1 MGTDMSDV
9 VTMPKRWDVAAL
21 VLGGFVTLAGIMHF
35 VNPDFFDDI
44 VPPWLPPSESFWT
57 YLSGVA
63 EVVIGPMII
72 SRRFRRPGALAA
84 IALFIAVYPA
94 NLYMTWDWRDREL
107 SERLISYVRLPWQ
120 FVLVWVAYRIHRL
133 SPRRTPVAPSGR
145 PAR

>member
-1 MGTDMSDV
+1 MSEAVTMSKKWDV
-9 VTMPKRWDVAAL
+9 VAL
-21 VLGGFVTLAGIMHF
+21 LLGGFVTLAGVMHF

-44 VPPWLPPSESFWT
+44 VPPWLPPNERFWT

-63 EVVIGPMII
+63 EVVIGPMVI
-72 SRRFRRPGALAA
+72 SRRFRRQGAVAA

-120 FVLVWVAYRIHRL
+120 FVLIWVAYRIHRL